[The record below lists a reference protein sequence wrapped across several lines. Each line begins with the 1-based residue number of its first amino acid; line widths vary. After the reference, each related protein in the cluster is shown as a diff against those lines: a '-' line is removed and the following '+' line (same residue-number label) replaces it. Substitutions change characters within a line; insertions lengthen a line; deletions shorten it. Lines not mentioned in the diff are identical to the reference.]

1 MQQKKTKLRAHG
13 VKHRPVLESTVE
25 SHEHGQSLYCSIGQS
40 QHRKPMSQVDRLEKL
55 DVELDDVPVEV
66 LAEGVFPRRTDV
78 TLRKVDGRVG
88 VYRAVDGGGLL
99 GVLGAGLNLDGNL
112 DGYGVEVR
120 SVRRPSAGSA
130 GNTGATGSDP
140 TITTN
145 SEEQKSEA
153 GAMRACVPRIVVR
166 LTRRYPDA
174 HRACVNEPL
183 DNPGNLTP
191 HAPLEDSLLTLMDE
205 GVELLSVEDLRHLAG
220 NMALLEALHTDA
232 SLAEWINRV
241 VVARTFEDKRAIVRN
256 MLTEGGNCADMIDSI
271 LRTVYGT

>member
-1 MQQKKTKLRAHG
+1 
-13 VKHRPVLESTVE
+13 
-25 SHEHGQSLYCSIGQS
+25 
-40 QHRKPMSQVDRLEKL
+40 MSQVDRLEKL

-112 DGYGVEVR
+112 DGFGVEVR

-232 SLAEWINRV
+232 SLAQWINRV

-256 MLTEGGNCADMIDSI
+256 MLAEGGNCADMIDSI
-271 LRTVYGT
+271 LRT